1 MRKKMR
7 NKIIFILLFGC
18 LFFGF
23 SSCNKDNKTS
33 TEEDSA
39 YGKRIIETGEL
50 AAVDVRAFILQRY
63 GNYWYRMKIIGLLD
77 QGTKVKEGDSIIQLD
92 PTEIKKYIV
101 DVESNLESQKAVIA
115 KLLVDQSNRR
125 SELQSNLKSE
135 QASFDLKK
143 LELESFRFE
152 SDKARKMK
160 QLEFKQAEISIKKV
174 KRQVDLYEIIARN
187 DLKVQRVREK
197 QLVTQLNDAR
207 KILPALTIRTPIDGI
222 FQVGRNNRNGQT
234 LKIGDEIYI
243 GNMMGNVP
251 DLKWMKVFTCVNE
264 RDFMKIKN
272 GQKVDVRLD
281 ALPKVAFKGEISY
294 IGKLCHLK
302 DEKSKQKVFDVEVK
316 MLVSDE
322 RLKPGMTVSCE
333 YVLD

>member
-7 NKIIFILLFGC
+7 NKFIFILLFGI
-18 LFFGF
+18 LFLGF
-23 SSCNKDNKTS
+23 NSCGAGDKTS

-39 YGKRIIETGEL
+39 YGKRIVETGEL

-125 SELQSNLKSE
+125 SELQSSLKSE

-152 SDKARKMK
+152 SDKARKIK

-187 DLKVQRVREK
+187 DMKVQRVREK

-207 KILPALTIRTPIDGI
+207 KILPDLTIRTPIDGI

-251 DLKWMKVFTCVNE
+251 DLKWMKVYTCINE
-264 RDFMKIKN
+264 RDFMKIKT

-281 ALPKVAFKGEISY
+281 ALPKVAFKGEVTY

-333 YVLD
+333 YIQN

>member
-1 MRKKMR
+1 MR
-7 NKIIFILLFGC
+7 NKFIFILLFGI
-18 LFFGF
+18 LFLGF
-23 SSCNKDNKTS
+23 NSCGAGDKTS

-39 YGKRIIETGEL
+39 YGKRIVETGEL

-125 SELQSNLKSE
+125 SELQSSLKSE

-152 SDKARKMK
+152 SDKARKIK

-187 DLKVQRVREK
+187 DMKVQRVREK

-207 KILPALTIRTPIDGI
+207 KILPNLTIRTPIDGI

-251 DLKWMKVFTCVNE
+251 DLKWMKVYTCVNE
-264 RDFMKIKN
+264 RDFMKIKT

-281 ALPKVAFKGEISY
+281 ALPKVAFKGEVTY

-322 RLKPGMTVSCE
+322 QLKPGMTVSCE
-333 YVLD
+333 YIQN